1 MGALDLEKI
10 GTIIQRAGLDKNIY
24 AVVTDNRGHAIY
36 APGWSALS
44 HPEVLDIK
52 AVSQA
57 NPVPGQIRLIRHDSS
72 LTKQPVVTTAAV
84 LASPSWYVWL
94 SIPQA
99 EENAIFHQ
107 WLASSAALVFIVIL
121 LVVLISNTISSKLA
135 LAIEALGTKAGF
147 LQRHEYKI
155 ARSVTLSP
163 RAPTEVKALAQTFE
177 SMAYSIEQAQTE
189 LLAAN
194 TLLDNR
200 VKERTATLVAA
211 IDSMRDGFG
220 LLNRDGHFSLLNHR
234 LLEFV
239 NRDTQAPTLTRE
251 DFIRA
256 VQKKNPDSV
265 EAIIKMLSEPN
276 TTFALVESD
285 DKVWLLTSFA
295 VKEESALIG
304 MGVVVR
310 DITEAHK
317 LDVMKNSLISVAA
330 HEFKTPL
337 ASLRMQAETLARK
350 DVAWTKE
357 MQSELI
363 DGLVEDIDRLQTLV
377 RDWLD
382 LSRIEAGAIV
392 LRRRL
397 IKTSTVI
404 EEARRAAAQ
413 SADFESHI
421 EKDAAEVFADP
432 DRLRQI
438 LINLF
443 ANAVRYCDNAPCIS
457 VHVTRCGTQVRFAVK
472 DNGIGIAPESQE
484 KIFEK
489 FHQIDMSMTRRAGG
503 TGLGLTISRGLA
515 RAHGGDITVESKPK
529 HGSTFTVSIEEQ
541 N

>member
-1 MGALDLEKI
+1 
-10 GTIIQRAGLDKNIY
+10 
-24 AVVTDNRGHAIY
+24 
-36 APGWSALS
+36 
-44 HPEVLDIK
+44 
-52 AVSQA
+52 
-57 NPVPGQIRLIRHDSS
+57 
-72 LTKQPVVTTAAV
+72 
-84 LASPSWYVWL
+84 
-94 SIPQA
+94 
-99 EENAIFHQ
+99 
-107 WLASSAALVFIVIL
+107 
-121 LVVLISNTISSKLA
+121 
-135 LAIEALGTKAGF
+135 
-147 LQRHEYKI
+147 
-155 ARSVTLSP
+155 
-163 RAPTEVKALAQTFE
+163 
-177 SMAYSIEQAQTE
+177 
-189 LLAAN
+189 
-194 TLLDNR
+194 
-200 VKERTATLVAA
+200 
-211 IDSMRDGFG
+211 
-220 LLNRDGHFSLLNHR
+220 
-234 LLEFV
+234 
-239 NRDTQAPTLTRE
+239 
-251 DFIRA
+251 
-256 VQKKNPDSV
+256 
-265 EAIIKMLSEPN
+265 
-276 TTFALVESD
+276 
-285 DKVWLLTSFA
+285 
-295 VKEESALIG
+295 
-304 MGVVVR
+304 
-310 DITEAHK
+310 
-317 LDVMKNSLISVAA
+317 
-330 HEFKTPL
+330 
-337 ASLRMQAETLARK
+337 
-350 DVAWTKE
+350 

-457 VHVTRCGTQVRFAVK
+457 VHVTRCGTQVRFAIK

-529 HGSTFTVSIEEQ
+529 HGSIFTVTIEEQ